1 MTIEIGE
8 KTAILRRSILDN
20 GTPNGARLREVADL
34 IAQYYQLVLKWNDR
48 LHLTTIT
55 DPDQFLERHVF
66 EVLASLPLIDPS
78 VRVLWDLGSGL
89 GVPGI
94 PFRLFR
100 PDLEVVLVES
110 NRRKVLF
117 LETVISELSMDR
129 MSVLHRR
136 IEDLSPLGRGVL
148 LTGRAIERM
157 EALFPTILRLGA
169 EASQILLFT
178 TTRPAH
184 ALPGAVIHP
193 LPGTL
198 NCCVAELKCST
209 WNT

>member
-1 MTIEIGE
+1 MHDIATSTQELRSLLIESDFFGSSP
-8 KTAILRRSILDN
+8 ILESH
-20 GTPNGARLREVADL
+20 EL
-34 IAQYYQLVLKWNDR
+34 ITEYYRLVLKWNDL

-55 DPDQFLERHVF
+55 APQQFLERHLIEVF
-66 EVLASLPLIDPS
+66 SALPYIDKD
-78 VRVLWDLGSGL
+78 VDTIWDLGSGL

-117 LETVISELSMDR
+117 LETVVAELGLVQTHVIHSKIQA
-129 MSVLHRR
+129 L
-136 IEDLSPLGRGVL
+136 PLPASSVL

-157 EALFPTILRLGA
+157 ESLFPAILQLGA
-169 EASQILLFT
+169 SARQIILFT
-178 TTRPAH
+178 TTRLTAF
-184 ALPGAVIHP
+184 LPGAQIHY
-193 LPGTL
+193 LSGAADRCL
-198 NCCVAELKCST
+198 AVLKCST